1 MPLQSKV
8 PPIYRFMMS
17 VAGFFPATVF
27 CGCFIKKA
35 GCLSIAPGKETL
47 LETDP
52 LNRGIEWFYKNTLN
66 YISSLGHG
74 MIYFFMYSILRSF
87 YKIKKRNKTWTFNF

>member
-52 LNRGIEWFYKNTLN
+52 LNRGY
-66 YISSLGHG
+66 
-74 MIYFFMYSILRSF
+74 
-87 YKIKKRNKTWTFNF
+87 